1 MKAPGYVVSGVLLV
15 ALAAGAQK
23 PSLSTTRLPQP
34 GPTRAVAPEKP
45 VARVNGAVLTDHDLL
60 REMLNEFPYARM
72 HRGFPKDSE
81 AEIRKNA
88 LHEIEFEELV
98 YQEAKRRKMSISK
111 SRLDRAIADFKKQF
125 DSDEEFQNYLA
136 LELKGSLPQLREK
149 VQRAILID
157 DLLKLEVGNKARV
170 TPAEVRAFYKA
181 NLEHFRRP
189 ESVSLQT
196 ISLAIPE
203 NATPQQRATIRQ
215 RAEEAL
221 KQARATKDYESFG
234 LLAEKI
240 SEDDWRVMMGDHKS
254 LHRGRMPAPV
264 EKVVFA
270 MKVNEIGDIIDTGDS
285 FCIARVYRHEDA
297 KLIPF
302 EQVRK
307 DLTRQ
312 VRQQKTDALRGTLDA
327 RLRKGAKIEE
337 L

>member
-1 MKAPGYVVSGVLLV
+1 MKAPATLATLLLLAVL
-15 ALAAGAQK
+15 APAQTAT
-23 PSLSTTRLPQP
+23 PTRLPQP
-34 GPTRAVAPEKP
+34 RPTTTVAPEKP
-45 VARVNGAVLTDHDLL
+45 VVNVNGAVLTDHDLL

-98 YQEAKRRKMSISK
+98 YQEAKRRRMSIAK
-111 SRLDRAIADFKKQF
+111 PRLDRAIADFKKQF
-125 DSDEEFQNYLA
+125 DTDEEFQNYLA
-136 LELKGSLPQLREK
+136 VELKGSASLLREK
-149 VQRAILID
+149 VQRAMLIE
-157 DLLKLEVGNKARV
+157 DLLKVEIGSKARV
-170 TPAEVRAFYKA
+170 TPAEVRAFYNA

-196 ISLAIPE
+196 ISLVIPE
-203 NATPQQRATIRQ
+203 NATPQQKAAIRQ

-221 KQARATKDYESFG
+221 KQARATKDYEGFG

-254 LHRGRMPAPV
+254 LHRGRMPAAV
-264 EKVVFA
+264 EKVVFT
-270 MKVNEIGDIIDTGDS
+270 MKANQVSDIIDTGDS
-285 FCIARVYRHEDA
+285 YCIARVNARDEA
-297 KLIPF
+297 KLMPF

-307 DLTRQ
+307 DLTKQ
-312 VRQQKTDALRGTLDA
+312 VQQQKTDALRGTLDA
-327 RLRKGAKIEE
+327 RLRKVAKIEE